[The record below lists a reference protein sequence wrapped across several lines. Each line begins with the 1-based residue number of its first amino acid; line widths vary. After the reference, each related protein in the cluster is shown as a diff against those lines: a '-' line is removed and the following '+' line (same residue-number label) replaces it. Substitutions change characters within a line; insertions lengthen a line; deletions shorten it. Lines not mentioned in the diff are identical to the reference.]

1 MKLRIMKNHKFLKR
15 MEAVKVKIIMK
26 KKIEILN
33 KHKKIKMNLMIHN
46 YLYIF
51 KKIKQNVL

>member
-51 KKIKQNVL
+51 KKIK